1 MSYRCQC
8 TSTQVVSLLSCE
20 PPDGDIDW
28 KYPVCL
34 FKVPMG
40 VPQGSILGPLLFIV
54 FVNDIL
60 SALKNCDV
68 VMYANDTVIYF
79 SGNSLTEI
87 QNKLNEDLINLAHWF
102 HSNLLTLNT
111 IKSKST
117 IFGSNH
123 SMKYRN
129 IQDLTVCI

>member
-1 MSYRCQC
+1 
-8 TSTQVVSLLSCE
+8 
-20 PPDGDIDW
+20 
-28 KYPVCL
+28 
-34 FKVPMG
+34 MG